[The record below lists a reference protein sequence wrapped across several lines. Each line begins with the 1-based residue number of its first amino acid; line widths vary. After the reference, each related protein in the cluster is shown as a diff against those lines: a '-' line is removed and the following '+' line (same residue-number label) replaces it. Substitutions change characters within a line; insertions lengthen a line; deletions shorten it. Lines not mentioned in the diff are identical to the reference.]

1 VNGLFVTGTDTGVG
15 KTVVTGGIVAA
26 LRARGHD
33 VGVSKPLQSGAL
45 ADDPAG
51 DAMLLREWTGVP
63 ETAAEIAPYS
73 FAAALAPS
81 IAAELEGR
89 SVTLADAVAAVDT
102 VAASH
107 DAVVVEGAGGLIV
120 PLGRDWTVADLAV
133 ALSLPVL
140 VVARAGLGT
149 VNHSTLTIRAIRSYG
164 LVPLGVVLNGTQ
176 DESSERNA
184 QLIEQL
190 AEVLV
195 LGQTPFVDGEL
206 DVRKLV
212 EENVDLDALISLKEV
227 ARV

>member
-33 VGVSKPLQSGAL
+33 VGVAKPLQSGAL

-81 IAAELEGR
+81 VAAEIEGR
-89 SVTLADAVAAVDT
+89 SVALADAVAAVDSI
-102 VAASH
+102 AANH
-107 DAVVVEGAGGLIV
+107 DAVVVEGAGGLFV
-120 PLGRDWTVADLAV
+120 PLGHDWTVIDLAV
-133 ALSLPVL
+133 SLSLPVL

-164 LVPLGVVLNGTQ
+164 LVPVGVVLNGAR
-176 DESSERNA
+176 DESSQRNA

-190 AEVLV
+190 AEAPV

-212 EENVDLDALISLKEV
+212 EENIDLDALISLKEV